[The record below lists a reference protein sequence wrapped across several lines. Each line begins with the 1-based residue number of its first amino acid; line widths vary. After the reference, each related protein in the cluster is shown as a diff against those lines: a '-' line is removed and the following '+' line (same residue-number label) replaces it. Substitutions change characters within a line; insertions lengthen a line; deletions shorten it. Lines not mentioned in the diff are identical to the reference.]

1 MKLLHLTFL
10 AAVLI
15 FSSCGKVENSS
26 SIDGSLYGNY
36 TDTGSPN
43 FLATKE
49 MMKTSCYVCHG
60 AWKTYSEQDF
70 IATGLV
76 TPGSA
81 STSKLYF
88 RNTFAASG
96 SGPKNMPQSGY
107 PPISTADLAIMEQW
121 INAL

>member
-1 MKLLHLTFL
+1 MKIFSLVFL
-10 AAVLI
+10 AVALV
-15 FSSCGKVENSS
+15 FSSCGKIENSS

-43 FLATKE
+43 FLATKQA
-49 MMKTSCYVCHG
+49 MSGSCYVCHG

-70 IATGLV
+70 ITSGLIV
-76 TPGSA
+76 PGSA

-88 RNTFAASG
+88 RNSLASSG
-96 SGPKNMPQSGY
+96 SGPKNMPLSGY
-107 PPISTADLAIMEQW
+107 PPISTGDLAIMEQW